1 MSKTVKP
8 HWPDEVRLKMIE
20 KSEFYSEPQIYQ
32 YGFYDGFQ
40 HAQSQTQELIE
51 QNRELV
57 DLLKGIVK
65 QIEKGEKIG
74 GYNLLTTSSIEYE
87 YAQKLLT
94 KYNHLKSKTN
104 ETDKI

>member
-1 MSKTVKP
+1 MTLEEIAKQYVWEKNLGNIGINTF
-8 HWPDEVRLKMIE
+8 LKESLFEPMYHIE
-20 KSEFYSEPQIYQ
+20 IIAERYAKSQ
-32 YGFYDGFQ
+32 
-40 HAQSQTQELIE
+40 AQELIE
-51 QNRELV
+51 QNAELV

-94 KYNHLKSKTN
+94 KYQKP
-104 ETDKI
+104 